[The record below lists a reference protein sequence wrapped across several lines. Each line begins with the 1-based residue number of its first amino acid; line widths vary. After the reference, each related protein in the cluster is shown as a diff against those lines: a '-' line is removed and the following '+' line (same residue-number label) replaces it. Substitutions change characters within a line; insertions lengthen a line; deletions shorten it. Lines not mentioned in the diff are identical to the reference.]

1 MAQQRQDSTLY
12 SKIESDLVQMRCMI
26 YVKEDTGQEHR
37 IKALSWFLGG
47 LAHVIQAMKA
57 KV

>member
-1 MAQQRQDSTLY
+1 M
-12 SKIESDLVQMRCMI
+12 VQMRCMI
-26 YVKEDTGQEHR
+26 HIKEDTGQEHR

-47 LAHVIQAMKA
+47 LALIIQAMKA